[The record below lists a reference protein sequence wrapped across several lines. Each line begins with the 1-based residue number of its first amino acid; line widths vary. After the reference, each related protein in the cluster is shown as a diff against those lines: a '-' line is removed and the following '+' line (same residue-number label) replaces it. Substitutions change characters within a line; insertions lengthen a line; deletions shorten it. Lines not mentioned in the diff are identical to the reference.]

1 MLKLASSVGLALAVA
16 NLKRR
21 IRNLAV
27 RGILGAVGAVLLVV
41 SVSFFLVA
49 AHLWLS
55 DLLNPIASAAIIG
68 GVLLLIAVLLFFL
81 ASRPMREQ
89 ASAVESPV
97 EELGDTLRQGTSR
110 LGEALGPPGSPLRN
124 PVLQA
129 AGLAL
134 IAGFF
139 LGRRG
144 KRRHDKD

>member
-21 IRNLAV
+21 IRYLAV
-27 RGILGAVGAVLLVV
+27 RGILGAVGAVVLFI
-41 SVSFFLVA
+41 SVCFFLVA

-68 GVLLLIAVLLFFL
+68 GVLLFIAVLLFFL

-89 ASAVESPV
+89 ARAVESPI
-97 EELGDTLRQGTSR
+97 EELGDTLRQGASR
-110 LGEALGPPGSPLRN
+110 LSEALGPPGSPLRN

-144 KRRHDKD
+144 KRRDDKD

>member
-27 RGILGAVGAVLLVV
+27 RGILGAVGAVVLVV
-41 SVSFFLVA
+41 SLCFFLVA
-49 AHLWLS
+49 AHLFLS
-55 DLLNPIASAAIIG
+55 GLLNPIASAAIVG
-68 GVLLLIAVLLFFL
+68 GVLLAIALLLFFL

-89 ASAVESPV
+89 ARAVENPM
-97 EELGDTLRQGTSR
+97 EEVSDRLREGASR
-110 LGEALGPPGSPLRN
+110 LNEALGPSSSPLRN
-124 PVLQA
+124 PVFQA

-134 IAGFF
+134 LAGFF

-144 KRRHDKD
+144 RRRDED

>member
-16 NLKRR
+16 NLRRR

-27 RGILGAVGAVLLVV
+27 RGILGAVGAVILVM
-41 SVSFFLVA
+41 SLSFFLVA

-55 DLLNPIASAAIIG
+55 DLLNPIASAAIVG
-68 GVLLLIAVLLFFL
+68 GVLLAIGLLLFFL

-89 ASAVESPV
+89 SRAVENPLEQLSGTFG
-97 EELGDTLRQGTSR
+97 ESASRFGD
-110 LGEALGPPGSPLRN
+110 ALGSAGSPLRN
-124 PVLQA
+124 PVFQA

-134 IAGFF
+134 LAGFF

-144 KRRHDKD
+144 RRPRDKD